1 MPAMPRN
8 TCQRTACTEMRD
20 LPFTLDAWD
29 TNDAHT
35 QLECIESLR
44 YLPGRRWVLRARM
57 QGRDVAA
64 KLFIG
69 VRAQRDYR
77 REKAGMATLA
87 GAGVQVPTIVAEGRF
102 EGGFWLAFEWLVGVD
117 PPGAL
122 VGALVDLTARLHA
135 GGVLQTDPHRGN
147 FITTAGGLVAVDG
160 GRILQTRMTHRR
172 SMSNLAD
179 LLARCDASP
188 QTVEDS
194 YRRYCSARG
203 WAFEPRGLVL
213 LSRHIRRVQRRHT
226 RRYLKKT
233 LRRCSMFEVERH
245 ADFDAIYA
253 RVAGCPELAQ
263 LISSPEAAI
272 NDGVALE
279 RGDTST
285 AARVAIGDK
294 RYVVER
300 YSAKRRRARRAWLN
314 GHRLHL
320 DGVQNAMPIAL
331 LRPRGNKPAYLVLP
345 DER

>member
-1 MPAMPRN
+1 
-8 TCQRTACTEMRD
+8 MRD
-20 LPFTLDAWD
+20 LPFKLDAWD
-29 TNDAHT
+29 TSDAHT

-57 QGRDVAA
+57 RGRDVAA

-69 VRAQRDYR
+69 IRAQRDYS

-87 GAGVQVPTIVAEGRF
+87 GTGVQVPAIVAEGRF
-102 EGGFWLAFEWLVGVD
+102 GWGFWLAFEWLVGVD
-117 PPGAL
+117 PAVTP
-122 VGALVDLTARLHA
+122 VGSLVDLTARLHA
-135 GGVLQTDPHRGN
+135 GGVLQTDPHPDN
-147 FITTAGGLVAVDG
+147 FVATAGGLVAVDG
-160 GRILQTRMTHRR
+160 GRILPRRMTHRR
-172 SMSNLAD
+172 SISNLAD

-188 QTVEDS
+188 QTVEDG
-194 YRRYCSARG
+194 YRRYCLARG
-203 WAFEPRGLVL
+203 WAFEPRGLEL
-213 LSRHIRRVQRRHT
+213 LSKRKRRMQRRHT

-263 LISSPEAAI
+263 LFSSPEAAI
-272 NDGVALE
+272 NDGVAFE

-294 RYVVER
+294 RYVVKR
-300 YSAKRRRARRAWLN
+300 YSAKRRRAQRAWLN

-320 DGVQNAMPIAL
+320 DGVPNAMPIAL
-331 LRPRGNKPAYLVLP
+331 LRARGNNPAYLVLH
-345 DER
+345 DAG